1 MIFLIFSDLNFNL
14 FDNLSVFCVCIYM
27 FAVTLHE
34 DDLNKIETYRII
46 SSGSY
51 VIVCILIVV
60 RLVALSIEKFAEDD
74 LRDRR
79 FSALSC

>member
-51 VIVCILIVV
+51 VMYV
-60 RLVALSIEKFAEDD
+60 F
-74 LRDRR
+74 
-79 FSALSC
+79 